1 MKSIQALLAL
11 FACAFLPLHA
21 ASLDDLNWRTTDG
34 EVTITDCAIGSSG
47 KLVIP
52 DTIGGNPVTSIGGQ
66 AFVNCTSLTSITIPD
81 SVTSIGGSA
90 FYECTSLT
98 SIRFPD
104 SVTSIGGWAFQN
116 CTSLTSITI
125 GNGVTSIG
133 YQAFTFCTSLKSI
146 TFEPNSQLTSI
157 GEGAF
162 WNCTS
167 LTSITIPDGVTSIE
181 AFAFD
186 HCSSLT
192 SITIPDSVTTIKMY
206 AFYNCNSLTSITIPD
221 SVTSIGGYAFY
232 GCSSLTS
239 ITIPDGV
246 TSIWYGVFE
255 QCTSLTS
262 ITIPDGVTSI
272 EDWAFQN
279 CTSLT
284 SITFLGTAP
293 TTVGSAAFNG
303 VTADALVTSENQASF
318 GDIGT
323 DWNGLTLRV
332 VLVDTTPPDAP
343 TLIGPSLTNSATVE
357 LTGIAEAGSTVKVYE
372 DSTELG
378 QATADSS
385 NGSYTFTVTTLIEGS
400 HSITTTATDAAG
412 NASGPSVAHTVVVDT
427 TLPVITV
434 TPGADTVE
442 RGATWT
448 DAGATAYTGE
458 TVTASGTV
466 DTTTAGTY
474 VITYS
479 ATDAAENVGTAERM
493 VIVTPFGDIVIEV
506 FKLTSAPFGFSFNT
520 MVGRS
525 YTVEATGDLRS
536 WKAVELFQ
544 GSGGE
549 IRFTAKPTSSGG
561 AQFFRVFVK

>member
-1 MKSIQALLAL
+1 MI
-11 FACAFLPLHA
+11 
-21 ASLDDLNWRTTDG
+21 T
-34 EVTITDCAIGSSG
+34 VTPGA
-47 KLVIP
+47 
-52 DTIGGNPVTSIGGQ
+52 DTVER
-66 AFVNCTSLTSITIPD
+66 
-81 SVTSIGGSA
+81 GGSWTDA
-90 FYECTSLT
+90 GATADTGE
-98 SIRFPD
+98 I
-104 SVTSIGGWAFQN
+104 VTAS
-116 CTSLTSITI
+116 
-125 GNGVTSIG
+125 
-133 YQAFTFCTSLKSI
+133 
-146 TFEPNSQLTSI
+146 
-157 GEGAF
+157 
-162 WNCTS
+162 
-167 LTSITIPDGVTSIE
+167 
-181 AFAFD
+181 
-186 HCSSLT
+186 
-192 SITIPDSVTTIKMY
+192 
-206 AFYNCNSLTSITIPD
+206 
-221 SVTSIGGYAFY
+221 
-232 GCSSLTS
+232 
-239 ITIPDGV
+239 
-246 TSIWYGVFE
+246 
-255 QCTSLTS
+255 
-262 ITIPDGVTSI
+262 
-272 EDWAFQN
+272 
-279 CTSLT
+279 
-284 SITFLGTAP
+284 GTVD
-293 TTVGSAAFNG
+293 TSAAG
-303 VTADALVTSENQASF
+303 TYTVTYTATDAAGNVATPATRTV
-318 GDIGT
+318 I
-323 DWNGLTLRV
+323 V
-332 VLVDTTPPDAP
+332 VDTTPPDAP

-448 DAGATAYTGE
+448 DAGATADTGE

-536 WKAVELFQ
+536 WEAVELFQ